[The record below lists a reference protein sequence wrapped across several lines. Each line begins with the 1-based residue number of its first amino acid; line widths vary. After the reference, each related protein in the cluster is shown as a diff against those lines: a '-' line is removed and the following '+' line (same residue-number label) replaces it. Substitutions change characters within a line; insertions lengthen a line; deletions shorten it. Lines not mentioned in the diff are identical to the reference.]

1 MTRTRSLSSAQPT
14 TSADRN
20 LYVWFMPSYELIAVP
35 SVLEGIEIIRDRY
48 PDAHYGHTWQACPSG
63 ESLPVWENLAA
74 NLRFELG
81 ERGDEHKPVA
91 YVHRTRLRLE

>member
-1 MTRTRSLSSAQPT
+1 
-14 TSADRN
+14 
-20 LYVWFMPSYELIAVP
+20 MPSYELIAVP